1 MESILH
7 TSSSFVITQTLSTF
21 LRSSYTTFRNFIAA
35 SLALRK
41 RRAIQFLTTLQQ
53 IFIATSFDP
62 QISWNLLSLFSKAC
76 LKIPQLLPTF
86 QKAKFV
92 TLPVL
97 KRLHCLLFSTIKN

>member
-62 QISWNLLSLFSKAC
+62 QIPWNLLSLFSKAC

-86 QKAKFV
+86 
-92 TLPVL
+92 
-97 KRLHCLLFSTIKN
+97 